1 MLVELIQI
9 KIKPDWGTDGNLI
22 PDKMGVA
29 LLRYAV
35 CMEPLMG
42 TGIRFTGLGF
52 PVSFTR
58 SLKESAVGA

>member
-1 MLVELIQI
+1 
-9 KIKPDWGTDGNLI
+9 
-22 PDKMGVA
+22 
-29 LLRYAV
+29 
-35 CMEPLMG
+35 MEPLMG